1 MRRLI
6 TIKNLDKWGACCR
19 DPGEPYNDKRLKRL
33 FKGRKSIPTLE
44 VLNMKNI
51 PPEDRVWVMTRS
63 GVLTKRQRD
72 QWLAEILKD
81 DRLGPSYASSRHDV
95 SRLINVREIKDILKS
110 KLATH
115 LDSNSLFL
123 ALILP
128 EIPFADELKYLRK
141 VLKRH

>member
-81 DRLGPSYASSRHDV
+81 DRLG
-95 SRLINVREIKDILKS
+95 LIGTRQIKDILKT

>member
-51 PPEDRVWVMTRS
+51 PPEDRVWVMARS

-81 DRLGPSYASSRHDV
+81 DRLG
-95 SRLINVREIKDILKS
+95 LISTREIKDILKS

-115 LDSNSLFL
+115 LDSNSLFFT
-123 ALILP
+123 LILW

-141 VLKRH
+141 VLKKH